1 MLIRVK
7 LPTGPLINLWGFCKS
22 IADAV
27 SPRYKSLEGV
37 GCVSGKIYP
46 PDVQTPIFG
55 IAGPYPLDEA
65 DQQALSNLLVQLP
78 RLRYR
83 MKDEEI
89 ALFMKAYASLA
100 DRPTWT
106 PQLLT
111 TEMVIVR
118 KLKHDQ
124 VVDHHLKAI
133 RQEHIAGR
141 LVPVDINYV
150 PVEAEQLGAHLTRK
164 DAIAYLER
172 HGLMCEDEES
182 ARGTEQDTVSSEA
195 ALESHNA
202 DQVTLTGKPKRGLV
216 RFSAAKKAKAVEYYN
231 ELTAKKISGPVKKAA
246 HRFETTERSIYTW
259 VKEAEA
265 KKKALLKLLGGA

>member
-37 GCVSGKIYP
+37 DCVSGKIYP

-78 RLRYR
+78 RLRYL
-83 MKDEEI
+83 MPEEEI
-89 ALFMKAYASLA
+89 ASFMKAYASLA

-111 TEMVIVR
+111 KETVIVR

-124 VVDHHLKAI
+124 VVDRHLKAI
-133 RQEHIAGR
+133 RQEHISGR
-141 LVPVDINYV
+141 LVPVDIDYV

-172 HGLMCEDEES
+172 HGLMYEDEEI
-182 ARGTEQDTVSSEA
+182 AKGLKQDALKSEA
-195 ALESHNA
+195 EAQSL
-202 DQVTLTGKPKRGLV
+202 
-216 RFSAAKKAKAVEYYN
+216 
-231 ELTAKKISGPVKKAA
+231 SGDEKKAA
-246 HRFETTERSIYTW
+246 IVKFHAELKAKGDNSPSKKTAIEFNVVETYVRRVIRET
-259 VKEAEA
+259 KNA
-265 KKKALLKLLGGA
+265 KKKEPSPGNRSVYKNGKEVVPPKRN